1 MGSNEDGRRSV
12 ELIKETKIRLH
23 KVKKKW
29 LCRVTRLIRK
39 RRLTR
44 DLDGI
49 RISSPSITKGIVSI
63 GALLSGVA
71 TEHALT
77 EDVVY
82 ASEYTEETALA
93 MADEVVMDT
102 VVSENAGGTLNES
115 QSLESV
121 NTDPPMEKVVEE
133 TSEEGPGSSEEVVH
147 NVSEEVM
154 EVINDVS
161 EEAEIVSVRRDT
173 SRLEEVIASIK
184 VALAELV
191 NPGEHIE
198 SQAYKDYLS
207 ARTHLEEVLK
217 QAEQLLQDKSRTQEE
232 LDQAVLEYGQDA
244 INLTRLAEEFRTY
257 SASIGSGFRR
267 LTNQEV
273 ITSGTV
279 SLSIPQPVEPM
290 GLSGGQLRANLTF
303 SINDQAKEGDQFT
316 VTLSRTLNLSG
327 SGIPENVKIPDIV
340 VNGKVVATG
349 VWNHDTRTIT
359 YTLNSNVDNLK
370 SVRGSINL
378 SVFVDQKEVQGEGSQ
393 QFTVT
398 LNGQYQDS
406 QYSNVIYSNPAV
418 NLNGMYSIRA
428 YLTNINLTDGTY
440 DHVIYL
446 NENGR
451 NNSNYNEIVQI
462 VSKGASSFLAATTTI
477 RAYSVPQGQ
486 FIDSMEG
493 DFSNYADASSKISS
507 SFGVNG
513 KSLQL
518 NIRGRTTSPL
528 LIVVSSRVD
537 VNSTMNILTETTYA
551 NSAMNTG
558 SRWTNENYMF
568 SNAAIARGE
577 YNSTSISLSTSE
589 SISTSISE
597 SIFESTSESIST
609 SESES
614 IIRSASE
621 SVSESVR
628 ESVSESVRE
637 SVSES
642 ISESVRESISESV
655 RESVSESVSE
665 SVRESISESLSESV
679 SESISESV
687 SESISESISESVSES
702 ISESIS

>member
-102 VVSENAGGTLNES
+102 VVSENAGGALNES

-147 NVSEEVM
+147 KVSEEVR

-161 EEAEIVSVRRDT
+161 EEAEIVSVQRDT

-198 SQAYKDYLS
+198 SQAYKDYLA

-244 INLTRLAEEFRTY
+244 IEVTRLAEHFKDY
-257 SASIGSGFRR
+257 SAMVGSGFKR
-267 LTNQEV
+267 LTSQELV
-273 ITSGTV
+273 KSSSV
-279 SLSIPQPVEPM
+279 NLDIPSKVEPM
-290 GLSGGQLRANLTF
+290 GASGGQLRAIVNF
-303 SINDQAKEGDQFT
+303 SLNDLATAGDQFT
-316 VTLSRTLNLSG
+316 VSLSPNLNLSG
-327 SGIPENVKIPDIV
+327 SGMPADVKIPNIV
-340 VNGKVVATG
+340 AEGKIIATG
-349 VWNHDTRTIT
+349 TWDHESRTIL
-359 YTLNSNVDNLK
+359 YTLNENVNNLS
-370 SVRGSINL
+370 SVSGSISL
-378 SVFVDQKEVQGEGSQ
+378 SIFVDQKVVQNEGNQ
-393 QFTVT
+393 KFTVYV
-398 LNGQYQDS
+398 NNQYQASRDA
-406 QYSNVIYSNPAV
+406 NVEYSNPTSRYD
-418 NLNGMYSIRA
+418 GSYSIRA
-428 YLTNINLTDGTY
+428 FLTNLNLTEGTY

-446 NENGR
+446 NENGK
-451 NNSNYNEIVQI
+451 NNYGTNEILQI
-462 VSKGASSFLAATTTI
+462 VSNGASYFSDAVTTI
-477 RAYSVPQGQ
+477 RAYRVPVGQ

-493 DFSNYADASSKISS
+493 DFSKYTEITSRITSRFAA
-507 SFGVNG
+507 NG
-513 KSLQL
+513 QWLRL
-518 NIRGRTTSPL
+518 NLGSQTGSPL
-528 LIVVSSRVD
+528 LLVISSRVD
-537 VNSTMNILTETTYA
+537 ANSTMNLSTETTYA
-551 NSAMNTG
+551 NSLMNTG
-558 SRWTNENYMF
+558 AVWTNTNYMF

-655 RESVSESVSE
+655 SESISESVSE
-665 SVRESISESLSESV
+665 SLSESVSESV

-687 SESISESISESVSES
+687 SESISESVSESLSESVSES
-702 ISESIS
+702 ISESV